1 MWLCIFRGKSS
12 YLLGIHTKRS
22 DVLDLLQNN
31 VVIGKRKEYKWDKIG
46 SQLLIV
52 EVGSWV
58 PESLLHYPFYF
69 HIH

>member
-1 MWLCIFRGKSS
+1 M
-12 YLLGIHTKRS
+12 
-22 DVLDLLQNN
+22 
-31 VVIGKRKEYKWDKIG
+31 IGKRKEYKWDKIG

-69 HIH
+69 HIHKYLDFSIIKGEKIEIKSI